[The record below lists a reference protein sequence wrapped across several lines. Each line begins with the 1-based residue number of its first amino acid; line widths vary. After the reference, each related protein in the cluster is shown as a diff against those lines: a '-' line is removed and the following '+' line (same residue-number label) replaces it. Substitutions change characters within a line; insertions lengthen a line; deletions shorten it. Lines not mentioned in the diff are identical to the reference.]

1 MFSINS
7 IPETINKK
15 DLTFRTVAEYWKLL
29 FEEKKY
35 YPTLEILTSDCPP
48 IILQWYFVEF
58 KFNTESYDREI
69 DSYYDELEEK
79 KKNAMFQ
86 QDVEEKFAEKI
97 EACKIRR
104 QKTILENPD
113 MYFSCE
119 IEKFEVKYPKDD
131 VKYAWKLIIDQQTA
145 IMMINSKSKFEKY
158 DALFIVPTKDQKPTK
173 ITVSMK

>member
-69 DSYYDELEEK
+69 DKYYDELEEK

-104 QKTILENPD
+104 QKAILENPD

-131 VKYAWKLIIDQQTA
+131 IKYAWKLRIDQQTA

-173 ITVSMK
+173 ITISMK

>member
-1 MFSINS
+1 
-7 IPETINKK
+7 
-15 DLTFRTVAEYWKLL
+15 
-29 FEEKKY
+29 
-35 YPTLEILTSDCPP
+35 
-48 IILQWYFVEF
+48 
-58 KFNTESYDREI
+58 
-69 DSYYDELEEK
+69 
-79 KKNAMFQ
+79 MFQ

-104 QKTILENPD
+104 QKAILENPD

-131 VKYAWKLIIDQQTA
+131 IKYAWKLRIDQQTA

-173 ITVSMK
+173 ITISMKQKKKEKKDLLSQSRWIV